1 MTLEEVQWEYNNAYH
16 KYEETIDNKNCCLN
30 KEYEKKMEC
39 QKKINLMN
47 ELNEQYKKYVQ
58 AQEDIS
64 GTNMR
69 DKIESGLQSVN
80 REFEEASEF
89 FRSIAVSSDNKPIDL
104 SAHIFGNDE
113 NKSGSFVERIF
124 YGINKAKSD
133 IDLNS
138 EYLKEKI
145 TNLENEIQSANQHLK
160 DIRNEIYNLESI
172 RKKLEN
178 DMQIYKALEKK
189 LIGGMAVLK

>member
-1 MTLEEVQWEYNNAYH
+1 MMTLEDVQWAYNNAYQ
-16 KYEETIDNKNCCLN
+16 KYEETIENKNYCLN
-30 KEYEKKMEC
+30 KEYEIKTEC

-69 DKIESGLQSVN
+69 DRIESGLQSVN
-80 REFEEASEF
+80 REFAEASEF
-89 FRSIAVSSDNKPIDL
+89 FKSIAVSSENKPIDL
-104 SAHIFGNDE
+104 SIHIFGNDE

-124 YGINKAKSD
+124 YGISKAKSD
-133 IDLNS
+133 IDLNT

-145 TNLENEIQSANQHLK
+145 TNLENEIQSANQYLK
-160 DIRNEIYNLESI
+160 DIQNEIQSLESI
-172 RKKLEN
+172 KKKLEN
-178 DMQIYKALEKK
+178 NMQIYKALEKK
-189 LIGGMAVLK
+189 LICGLTV

>member
-1 MTLEEVQWEYNNAYH
+1 MTLEDVQWAYNNAYQ
-16 KYEETIDNKNCCLN
+16 KYEETIENKNYCLN
-30 KEYEKKMEC
+30 KEYEIKTEC

-69 DKIESGLQSVN
+69 DRIESGLQSVN
-80 REFEEASEF
+80 REFAEASEF
-89 FRSIAVSSDNKPIDL
+89 FKSIAVSSENKPIDL
-104 SAHIFGNDE
+104 SVHIFGNDE

-133 IDLNS
+133 IDLNT

-145 TNLENEIQSANQHLK
+145 TNLENEIQSANQYLK
-160 DIRNEIYNLESI
+160 DIQNEIQSLESI
-172 RKKLEN
+172 KKKLEN
-178 DMQIYKALEKK
+178 NMQIYKALEKK
-189 LIGGMAVLK
+189 LICGLAV